1 MIYQSDNISVAYLK
15 PGIARFAF
23 NAKGSVNKFDQQ
35 TLSDCKTAL
44 AQLHV
49 DKALQGVIFCSE
61 KDNFIVG
68 ADITEFLSTFLRP
81 DRKSVV

>member
-35 TLSDCKTAL
+35 TLSDVR
-44 AQLHV
+44 QL
-49 DKALQGVIFCSE
+49 
-61 KDNFIVG
+61 
-68 ADITEFLSTFLRP
+68 
-81 DRKSVV
+81 